1 MSLKKLLMTSSTLL
15 VATLTLSACGNSNS
29 KQATNKPAA
38 KQVLNWSLK
47 SEIATLDSALVPE
60 NGSANMINNA
70 MEGLFRIKNNHAE
83 PGLATKTK
91 VSKDGL
97 TYTMTLRKNAKW
109 SNGDPVTAHD
119 FVYAWHRAVDPKN
132 AAPGSYLYSGIKN
145 ADAIIA
151 GKMAPDTLGVKANGD
166 YELVVQL
173 EQQTPYFKLLMGDIR
188 FFPQDQKAVEKYG
201 AKYGASAKTTVFNG
215 PFLLEGWTG
224 SNLNWKFV
232 KNKDYWDKKHVKME
246 TVNFKVNKSTTTAYN
261 LYQANKVD
269 FTTLSAEQAKEL
281 AKTPGYKVL
290 QEARTTYMEYNL
302 EKKEFKNK
310 KIRQALSYAIDRK
323 YLAKNVAGGGAVP
336 LTNFVPKDLAKF
348 KGKDFSELAATKVG
362 VTYNKKLAQ
371 KLLKEGLKELGEDH
385 FEFTLL
391 GRDDETSKK
400 ETEFIQS
407 QIEQTLPQVK
417 VVTRNIPGKVIIAQ
431 ASKGDFDVQLTGWL
445 ADFADPI
452 NFLDVETKANFT
464 NMGNYDSPEY
474 NKLVTAA
481 KTTDALNENKRF
493 EDMIK
498 ATKLLNEDQ
507 PVVPLLQDNVP
518 EMLRPTVHD
527 MVQNSAGITDD
538 FKEVYVTE

>member
-1 MSLKKLLMTSSTLL
+1 MSLKKLLVVSSTLL

-29 KQATNKPAA
+29 KQSTNKPAA
-38 KQVLNWSLK
+38 KQVLNWSLS
-47 SEIATLDSALVPE
+47 SELATLDSALVPE
-60 NGSANMINNA
+60 MGSADMINNA
-70 MEGLFRIKNNHAE
+70 MEGLFRIKNNHPE
-83 PGLATKTK
+83 PGLATNTK

-119 FVYAWHRAVDPKN
+119 FVYAWRRAVDPKN

-166 YELVVQL
+166 HELVVEL
-173 EQQTPYFKLLMGDIR
+173 EQQIPYFKLLVGDVR

-201 AKYGASAKTTVFNG
+201 AKFGLSADTTVYNG
-215 PFLLEGWTG
+215 PFVLKGWTG
-224 SNLNWKFV
+224 SNLNWKLV
-232 KNKDYWDKKHVKME
+232 KNQNYWDKKHVKME
-246 TVNFKVNKSTTTAYN
+246 TINFKVNKSTTTSYN

-269 FTTLSAEQAKEL
+269 FTTLSAEQSKQL
-281 AKTPGYKVL
+281 SKTPGYRPL
-290 QEARTTYMEYNL
+290 HQARTTYIEYNL
-302 EKKEFKNK
+302 RKKEFHNK
-310 KIRQALSYAIDRK
+310 KVRQALSYAIDRK

-336 LTNFVPKDLAKF
+336 LTNFVPKGLAKL
-348 KGKDFSELAATKVG
+348 KGKDFADLATTKVG
-362 VTYNKKLAQ
+362 VTYNKRLAQ

-391 GRDDETSKK
+391 GRDDETAKK

-417 VVTRNIPGKVIIAQ
+417 VVTRNIPGKVIITQ
-431 ASKGDFDVQLTGWL
+431 ASKGDFDAQLTGWL

-464 NMGNYDSPEY
+464 NMGDYDSAEY
-474 NKLVTAA
+474 NELVLAA
-481 KTTDALNENKRF
+481 KTTDALNETKRF
-493 EDMIK
+493 EDMVK
-498 ATKLLNEDQ
+498 AAKLLNEDQ
-507 PVVPLLQDNVP
+507 PVVPLLQDGIP

-527 MVQNSAGITDD
+527 MVQNSAGITND

>member
-1 MSLKKLLMTSSTLL
+1 MSLKKLLVVSSTLL
-15 VATLTLSACGNSNS
+15 VTTLTLSACGNSNS
-29 KQATNKPAA
+29 KQSTNKPAA
-38 KQVLNWSLK
+38 KQVLNWSLS
-47 SEIATLDSALVPE
+47 SELATLDSALVPE
-60 NGSANMINNA
+60 MGSADMINNA
-70 MEGLFRIKNNHAE
+70 MEGLFRIKNNHPE
-83 PGLATKTK
+83 PGLATNTK

-119 FVYAWHRAVDPKN
+119 FVYAWRRAVDPKN

-166 YELVVQL
+166 HELVVEL
-173 EQQTPYFKLLMGDIR
+173 EQQIPYFKLLVGDVR

-201 AKYGASAKTTVFNG
+201 AKFGLSADTTVYNG
-215 PFLLEGWTG
+215 PFVLKGWTG
-224 SNLNWKFV
+224 SNLNWKLV
-232 KNKDYWDKKHVKME
+232 KNQNYWDKKHVKME
-246 TVNFKVNKSTTTAYN
+246 TINFKVNKSTTTSYN

-269 FTTLSAEQAKEL
+269 FTTLSAEQSKQL
-281 AKTPGYKVL
+281 SKTPGYRPL
-290 QEARTTYMEYNL
+290 HQARTTYIEYNL
-302 EKKEFKNK
+302 RKKEFHNK
-310 KIRQALSYAIDRK
+310 KVRQALSYAIDRK

-336 LTNFVPKDLAKF
+336 LTNFVPKGLAKL
-348 KGKDFSELAATKVG
+348 KGKDFADLATTKVG
-362 VTYNKKLAQ
+362 VTYNKRLAQ

-391 GRDDETSKK
+391 GRDDETAKK

-417 VVTRNIPGKVIIAQ
+417 VVTRNIPGKVIITQ
-431 ASKGDFDVQLTGWL
+431 ASKGDFDAQLTGWL

-464 NMGNYDSPEY
+464 NMGDYDSAEY
-474 NKLVTAA
+474 NELVLAA
-481 KTTDALNENKRF
+481 KTTDALNETKRF
-493 EDMIK
+493 EDMVK
-498 ATKLLNEDQ
+498 AAKLLNEDQ
-507 PVVPLLQDNVP
+507 PVVPLLQDGIP

-527 MVQNSAGITDD
+527 MVQNSAGITND

>member
-1 MSLKKLLMTSSTLL
+1 MSLKKLLVTSSTLL

-29 KQATNKPAA
+29 EQTTNKPAA
-38 KQVLNWSLK
+38 KQVLSWSLP
-47 SEIATLDSALVPE
+47 SELATLDSALVPE
-60 NGSANMINNA
+60 MGSADMINNA

-166 YELVVQL
+166 HELVVEL
-173 EQQTPYFKLLMGDIR
+173 EQQIPYFKLLVGDVR

-201 AKYGASAKTTVFNG
+201 SKFGLSADTTVYNG
-215 PFLLEGWTG
+215 PFVLKGWTG
-224 SNLNWKFV
+224 SNLNWKLV
-232 KNKDYWDKKHVKME
+232 KNQNYWDKKHVKME
-246 TVNFKVNKSTTTAYN
+246 TINFKVNKSTTTSYN

-269 FTTLSAEQAKEL
+269 FTTLSAEQSKQL
-281 AKTPGYKVL
+281 SKTPGYRPL
-290 QEARTTYMEYNL
+290 HQARTTYIEYNL
-302 EKKEFKNK
+302 RKKEFHNK
-310 KIRQALSYAIDRK
+310 KVRQALSYAIDRK

-336 LTNFVPKDLAKF
+336 LTNFVPKGLAKF
-348 KGKDFSELAATKVG
+348 KGKDFADLAATKVG
-362 VTYNKKLAQ
+362 VTYNKRLAQ
-371 KLLKEGLKELGEDH
+371 KLLKEGLEELGEDH

-391 GRDDETSKK
+391 GRDDETAKK

-417 VVTRNIPGKVIIAQ
+417 VVTRNIPGKVIITQ
-431 ASKGDFDVQLTGWL
+431 ASKGDFDAQLTGWL

-464 NMGNYDSPEY
+464 NMGDYDSAEY
-474 NKLVTAA
+474 NELVLAA
-481 KTTDALNENKRF
+481 KTTDALNEPKRF
-493 EDMIK
+493 EDMVK
-498 ATKLLNEDQ
+498 AAKLLNEDE
-507 PVVPLLQDNVP
+507 PVVPLLQDGIP

-527 MVQNSAGITDD
+527 MVQNSAGITND

>member
-1 MSLKKLLMTSSTLL
+1 MSLKKLLVVSSTLL

-29 KQATNKPAA
+29 KQSTNKPAA
-38 KQVLNWSLK
+38 KQVLNWSLS
-47 SEIATLDSALVPE
+47 SELATLDSALVPE
-60 NGSANMINNA
+60 MGSADMINNA
-70 MEGLFRIKNNHAE
+70 MEGLFRIKNNHPE
-83 PGLATKTK
+83 PGLATNTK

-119 FVYAWHRAVDPKN
+119 FVYAWRRAVDPKN
-132 AAPGSYLYSGIKN
+132 TAPGSYLYSGIKN

-166 YELVVQL
+166 HELVVEL
-173 EQQTPYFKLLMGDIR
+173 EQQIPYFKLLVGDVR

-201 AKYGASAKTTVFNG
+201 AKFGLSADTTVYNG
-215 PFLLEGWTG
+215 PFVLKGWTG
-224 SNLNWKFV
+224 SNLNWKLV
-232 KNKDYWDKKHVKME
+232 KNQNYWDKKHVKME
-246 TVNFKVNKSTTTAYN
+246 TINFKVNKSTTTSYN

-269 FTTLSAEQAKEL
+269 FTTLSAEQSKQL
-281 AKTPGYKVL
+281 SKTPGYRPL
-290 QEARTTYMEYNL
+290 HQARTTYIEYNL
-302 EKKEFKNK
+302 RKKEFHNK
-310 KIRQALSYAIDRK
+310 KVRQALSYAIDRK

-336 LTNFVPKDLAKF
+336 LTNFVPKGLAKL
-348 KGKDFSELAATKVG
+348 KGKDFADLATTKVG
-362 VTYNKKLAQ
+362 VTYNKRLAQ

-391 GRDDETSKK
+391 GRDDETAKK

-417 VVTRNIPGKVIIAQ
+417 VVTRNIPGKVIITQ
-431 ASKGDFDVQLTGWL
+431 ASKGDFDAQLTGWL

-464 NMGNYDSPEY
+464 NMGDYDSAEY
-474 NKLVTAA
+474 NELVLAA
-481 KTTDALNENKRF
+481 KTTDALNETKRF
-493 EDMIK
+493 EDMVK
-498 ATKLLNEDQ
+498 AAKLLNEDQ
-507 PVVPLLQDNVP
+507 PVVPLLQDGIP

-527 MVQNSAGITDD
+527 MVQNSAGITND

>member
-1 MSLKKLLMTSSTLL
+1 MSLKKLLVTSSTLL

-29 KQATNKPAA
+29 KQSTNKPAA
-38 KQVLNWSLK
+38 KQVLNWSLS
-47 SEIATLDSALVPE
+47 SELATLDSALVPE
-60 NGSANMINNA
+60 MGSADMINNA
-70 MEGLFRIKNNHAE
+70 MEGLFRIKNNHPE
-83 PGLATKTK
+83 PGLATNTK

-119 FVYAWHRAVDPKN
+119 FVYAWRRAVDPKN

-166 YELVVQL
+166 HELVVEL
-173 EQQTPYFKLLMGDIR
+173 EQQIPYFKLLVGDVR

-201 AKYGASAKTTVFNG
+201 AKFGLSADTTVYNG
-215 PFLLEGWTG
+215 PFVLKGWTG
-224 SNLNWKFV
+224 SNLNWKLV
-232 KNKDYWDKKHVKME
+232 KNQNYWDKKHVKME
-246 TVNFKVNKSTTTAYN
+246 TINFKVNKSTTTSYN

-269 FTTLSAEQAKEL
+269 FTTLSAEQSKQL
-281 AKTPGYKVL
+281 SKTPGYRPL
-290 QEARTTYMEYNL
+290 HQARTTYIEYNL
-302 EKKEFKNK
+302 RKKEFHNK
-310 KIRQALSYAIDRK
+310 KVRQALSYAIDRK

-336 LTNFVPKDLAKF
+336 LTNFVPKGLAKL
-348 KGKDFSELAATKVG
+348 KGKDFADLATTKVG
-362 VTYNKKLAQ
+362 VTYNKRLAQ

-391 GRDDETSKK
+391 GRDDETAKK

-417 VVTRNIPGKVIIAQ
+417 VVTRNIPGKVIITQ
-431 ASKGDFDVQLTGWL
+431 ASKGDFDAQLTGWL

-464 NMGNYDSPEY
+464 NMGDYDSAEY
-474 NKLVTAA
+474 NELVLAA
-481 KTTDALNENKRF
+481 KTTDALNETKRF
-493 EDMIK
+493 EDMVK
-498 ATKLLNEDQ
+498 AAKLLNEDQ
-507 PVVPLLQDNVP
+507 PVVPLLQDGIP

-527 MVQNSAGITDD
+527 MVQNSAGITND